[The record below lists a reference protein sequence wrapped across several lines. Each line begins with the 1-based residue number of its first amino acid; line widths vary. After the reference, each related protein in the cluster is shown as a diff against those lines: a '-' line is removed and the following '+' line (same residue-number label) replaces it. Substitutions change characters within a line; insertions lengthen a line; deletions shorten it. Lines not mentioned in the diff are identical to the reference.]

1 MEGPASILKELAENA
16 LDAGAD
22 VLELEMEKD
31 PSQGLR
37 VQDNGKGMGPQ
48 ELQLALK
55 RHATSKIQ
63 KAQDLFL
70 VQSLG
75 FRGEALASIASVSQL
90 SLASRPEDL
99 EEGRRLFS
107 QDAKEWQEAPWRG
120 GPGTHVRVQ
129 ELFFNVPARKQFLK
143 SPRVEA
149 AHCLEL
155 IQAMA
160 LANPQ
165 CSWRLIQASKL
176 LEIA

>member
-70 VQSLG
+70 VQPKIISWCNPKVSCTCVTQL
-75 FRGEALASIASVSQL
+75 VSQL
-90 SLASRPEDL
+90 IL
-99 EEGRRLFS
+99 
-107 QDAKEWQEAPWRG
+107 QAK
-120 GPGTHVRVQ
+120 
-129 ELFFNVPARKQFLK
+129 
-143 SPRVEA
+143 
-149 AHCLEL
+149 
-155 IQAMA
+155 
-160 LANPQ
+160 
-165 CSWRLIQASKL
+165 
-176 LEIA
+176 